1 MPVDRLDIRV
11 FGPLQIRRGAGTLT
25 VPGRT
30 SRAVLCALL
39 LDPGEPVEIARI
51 TRLVWSDAAAPSN
64 PDHAVQTHITRL
76 RRLLGVDLIL
86 TDHHGYHLTVDPQAI
101 DIQRFERCAHH
112 GDESLLHGEY
122 RTAVV
127 SYEAAL
133 VESRHC
139 QPLLDLDRS
148 TAGRAERARLI
159 ELQFEVE
166 ERHAASALLAHEPIM
181 SELEGLAVAE
191 PLRELRWAMLIWAQA
206 AAGRQAAAL
215 RSYGRARHALREVG
229 LSPGPGLRSLE
240 YRILQQ
246 DPSLGDPLLVKDLVR
261 VVM

>member
-1 MPVDRLDIRV
+1 MPVESLDIRA
-11 FGPLQIRRGAGTLT
+11 FGPLQIRRGTGTLA
-25 VPGRT
+25 VAGRT

-39 LDPGEPVEIARI
+39 LDPGEPIGIERI
-51 TRLVWSDAAAPSN
+51 IQLVWSRAETPSN

-76 RRLLGVDLIL
+76 RRQLGVHLIL
-86 TDHHGYHLTVDPQAI
+86 TDHHGYHLAVHPEHI
-101 DIQRFERCAHH
+101 DIQRFERGARLGDQSLRH
-112 GDESLLHGEY
+112 GDY
-122 RTAVV
+122 RTAAV
-127 SYEAAL
+127 SYQAAL
-133 VESRHC
+133 VESRHRR
-139 QPLLDLDRS
+139 PLLDLDSS

-191 PLRELRWAMLIWAQA
+191 PLRELRWVMLIWAQA

-215 RSYGRARHALREVG
+215 RSYSRARDALREVG

-240 YRILQQ
+240 YRILRQ
-246 DPSLGDPLLVKDLVR
+246 DPSLAEPLLVEDLLQ